1 MIFIDIDG
9 TLHTTDHQITSA
21 TKQLIQKINYD
32 LGIPVVLTTARPPQG
47 TFFIYKELELDTPLI
62 CFNGGLIL
70 EKKNE
75 KFTPIFDA
83 EISCQDL
90 ATIYEQTR
98 TANINFNLYRN
109 EEWYVQRIDAL
120 VEREAS
126 NVRSK
131 AKIAVFSSL
140 LMYWKAAN
148 KGAHKLM
155 LMGDA
160 DNLDGLEMTLKSIY
174 QEELSIHKSKP
185 VYLEITHKKASK
197 ASAMQFLSTKYD
209 VAIEKVVAIGDNYND
224 AEMIQTAGIGVA
236 MGNAPEE
243 VKKVATFVTKTNNE
257 EGVRL
262 ILEKLFFVFL
272 FLLLFTFFLA
282 PQTNQVFAQ
291 NQEYTY
297 TRQDTLRGTLLRE
310 RACYDVK
317 HYDLNL
323 KIHPETKT
331 INGYNEITYEVVDDF
346 ETLQIDLF
354 DNLQIDR
361 VLQENILLRFARE
374 GNATFIYFPT
384 RQKKGEVKSIK
395 IYYQGKPQ
403 IARRPPWD
411 GGITWT
417 KDKQGNDWIAVSC
430 EGLGASVW
438 FPNKDHLADEPD
450 SVRLYF
456 EVPKGLICVANGNL
470 IAQKEV
476 NNLFDGFEWK
486 TSYAINNYNITFV
499 VGKLVHFQ
507 DMYESKDKEK
517 LALDYY
523 VLAYNVE
530 KAKLHFE
537 QVKKMLACYEE
548 RFGKYPFWRD
558 GYALV
563 ETPYWGMEHQS
574 AVAYGNNYINNEF
587 GFDFIIVHESGHEYF
602 GNSISVG
609 EHAELWIHEGFTTY
623 SDALFVEC
631 FSGSY
636 DKYVAYLDS
645 FKGRIQ
651 NLDPIIGVFGVNY
664 RQWRGS
670 DMYFKGAWMLH
681 TIRSFLDN
689 DALWFETI
697 KAFYQNF
704 KYTTINSEQ
713 VIDFFCTKTGKNLRP
728 LFNQYLKSA
737 KPPILKTYTRKKG
750 SKMELHYKWE
760 TQVKDFQLHTKF
772 KIEGEK
778 QDFITIYPTQEWQKM
793 KLKLKIKDK
802 DKIKFATDLYY
813 FEIVDTSEKGR

>member
-9 TLHTTDHQITSA
+9 TLHTADHQITPA
-21 TKQLIQKINYD
+21 TKQIIQKINYD
-32 LGIPVVLTTARPPQG
+32 LGVPVVLTTARPPQG
-47 TFFIYKELELDTPLI
+47 TFFIHKELELNTPLI

-70 EKKNE
+70 EKKDE
-75 KFTPIFDA
+75 KFVPIFDA
-83 EISCQDL
+83 QVSYQDV
-90 ATIYEQTR
+90 AAIYEQTNN
-98 TANINFNLYRN
+98 ANINFNLYRN
-109 EEWYVQRIDAL
+109 EEWYVQHIDAL
-120 VEREAS
+120 VEREAN

-140 LMYWKAAN
+140 LVYWKAAN

-155 LMGDA
+155 LMGEPN
-160 DNLDGLEMTLKSIY
+160 NLDSLEIALNATY
-174 QEELSIHKSKP
+174 QTELSIHKSKP
-185 VYLEITHKKASK
+185 VYLEITHQNASK
-197 ASAMQFLSTKYD
+197 ASAIQFLAAKHG
-209 VAIEKVVAIGDNYND
+209 VAIDKVVAIGDNYND

-262 ILEKLFFVFL
+262 ILEKLFFSFL
-272 FLLLFTFFLA
+272 FLLLFTFFIL
-282 PQTNQVFAQ
+282 PKTTYLFAQ

-297 TRQDTLRGTLLRE
+297 TRQDTLRGALSPE

-331 INGYNEITYEVVDDF
+331 INGYNEITYQVVNDF
-346 ETLQIDLF
+346 QKMQIDLF
-354 DNLQIDR
+354 ENLVIDR
-361 VLQENILLRFARE
+361 VLQGNTLLKFTRE
-374 GNATFIYFPT
+374 GSATFISFP
-384 RQKKGEVKSIK
+384 QKQEKGKIQSIK

-411 GGITWT
+411 GGITWA

-456 EVPKGLICVANGNL
+456 EVPKGLMCVANGNL

-476 NNLFDGFEWK
+476 NNLFDSFEWK
-486 TSYAINNYNITFV
+486 TSYPINNYNITFV
-499 VGKLVHFQ
+499 IGKLAHFQ
-507 DMYESKDKEK
+507 DVYESKDKEK

-523 VLAYNVE
+523 VLAYNVD
-530 KAKLHFE
+530 KARPHFE

-548 RFGKYPFWRD
+548 RFGKYPFWKD

-563 ETPYWGMEHQS
+563 ETPFWGMEHQS

-631 FSGSY
+631 LTGSY
-636 DKYVAYLDS
+636 DKYVTYLNS
-645 FKGRIQ
+645 FKGRIM
-651 NLDPIIGVFGVNY
+651 NLDPIIGIFGVNY

-681 TIRSFLDN
+681 TMRSLLNN

-697 KAFYQNF
+697 KSFYQTF

-713 VIDFFCTKTGKNLRP
+713 VIDFFCTKTRKDLRP
-728 LFNQYLKSA
+728 LFNQYLRYA
-737 KPPILKTYTRKKG
+737 KLPTLKIYTRGKG
-750 SKMELHYKWE
+750 SKMELHYKWD
-760 TQVKDFQLHTKF
+760 TQVKDFQLPMKF
-772 KIEGEK
+772 KIEGKE
-778 QDFITIYPTQEWQKM
+778 DGFTTIYPTQAWQKM
-793 KLKLKIKDK
+793 KIKLKIKDK

-813 FEIVDTSEKGR
+813 FEIEDSSEK